1 MGDLDGQ
8 TAFVS
13 GASRGIGR
21 AIAAVYAAEGAHV
34 IAAARTEHLLRE
46 FVAAVED
53 DGGSAEALVMDVA
66 DQTSVSSGFDHITR
80 THERLDIAVLNAGI
94 IVEPAPIAESSLDDW
109 RRCLDVNLLGV
120 VDCAQAAIPL
130 LVQHGGKIIAIGSG
144 TGYQAHPGL
153 GPYAASKAALASLVR
168 TLSVELRANNIA
180 VNELIP
186 GPVNTSDPADADES
200 ASRTSLSDAGSDWFK
215 QPDDVT
221 DLALLLAR
229 FPNNGP
235 SGQTFSLMGRIL

>member
-21 AIAAVYAAEGAHV
+21 AIATAYAADGAHV
-34 IAAARTEHLLRE
+34 IAAARNEQLLRDV
-46 FVAAVED
+46 VASIKSA
-53 DGGSAEALVMDVA
+53 GGSAEALVMDVA
-66 DQTSVSSGFDHITR
+66 DHTSVRSGFDHIAR
-80 THERLDIAVLNAGI
+80 SRLDIAVLNAGVF
-94 IVEPAPIAESSLDDW
+94 VEPRSVATSDLDDW
-109 RRCLDVNLLGV
+109 RHCLNVNLLGV
-120 VDCAQAAIPL
+120 VDCARSAIPL
-130 LVQHGGKIIAIGSG
+130 LIERGGKIIAIGSG

-153 GPYAASKAALASLVR
+153 GPYAAAKAALASLIR
-168 TLSVELRANNIA
+168 TLAVELRSSNIA

-186 GPVNTSDPADADES
+186 GPVDTSDSGNDTDTTALADAE
-200 ASRTSLSDAGSDWFK
+200 SDWFK
-215 QPDDVT
+215 RPDDVT

-235 SGQTFSLMGRIL
+235 SGQTFSLMGRTL